1 MDISG
6 TTRYKPINHFNYTDD
21 ELAEKKLAME
31 KLKIIYP
38 DVSPYYA
45 EMVYDLC
52 KNTDEAKMEEIK
64 QRIDTTPFKYDY
76 SNLQEELNKV
86 KERWDKE
93 DELISQSNF

>member
-6 TTRYKPINHFNYTDD
+6 TTRYKPINHFNYSDD

-38 DVSPYYA
+38 TVPEYYA

-64 QRIDTTPFKYDY
+64 HRIDTTPFKYDY

-93 DELISQSNF
+93 DELISQNLE

>member
-6 TTRYKPINHFNYTDD
+6 TTRYKPINHFNYSDD

-93 DELISQSNF
+93 DELISQNLE

>member
-6 TTRYKPINHFNYTDD
+6 TTRYKPINHFNYSDD

-64 QRIDTTPFKYDY
+64 HRIDTTPFKYDY

-93 DELISQSNF
+93 DELISQNLE

>member
-6 TTRYKPINHFNYTDD
+6 LPRHKPDNPFNYTEDD
-21 ELAEKKLAME
+21 LAEKKLAME

-38 DVSPYYA
+38 TVPSYYA

-64 QRIDTTPFKYDY
+64 HRIDTTPFKYDY

-86 KERWDKE
+86 KEKWE
-93 DELISQSNF
+93 HSQESAPP